1 MKPAT
6 ICSIAASAALL
17 ASTADAHGQ
26 MLVPSYRPIT
36 ATYLADCLFGLKGA
50 GDDELEWAPIEN
62 LSQRGQADQPA
73 AATFNIYNGC
83 RGIVYEDGMN
93 VTAIEAGVEFDVE
106 YYIQAPHPGYMNL
119 SIVKPST
126 DSTGTITYEVDTQIA
141 HFDDFATASGTFTVQ
156 ATIPTTVTGCES
168 AGDCA
173 LQFYWYSAT
182 ANQTY
187 PTCSDITIAG
197 SGSGSTSTTTVTT
210 TSTASSASASAATT
224 SSAADDTTTTTT
236 TTAPATTTA
245 TPTTTTATPTTTTA
259 TATTTT
265 TTTSASTASASEED
279 DEEEDDE
286 SASVGADADETTT
299 TTETTAP
306 ATTTA
311 APATTTAAPAT
322 TTAAP
327 ATTTAAPSTS
337 TTTTTTTTSDKCS
350 VRRRRD

>member
-6 ICSIAASAALL
+6 ICSIAASAVLL
-17 ASTADAHGQ
+17 ASTVDAHGQ

-36 ATYLADCLFGLKGA
+36 STYRSDCLYGLKGA

-119 SIVKPST
+119 SIVKPTT
-126 DSTGTITYEVDTQIA
+126 DSTGTITYVVDTQIA
-141 HFDDFATASGTFTVQ
+141 HFDDFATAAGTFTVQ

-173 LQFYWYSAT
+173 LQFWWYSAT

-197 SGSGSTSTTTVTT
+197 SGSGSSTTTTTT
-210 TSTASSASASAATT
+210 TSTAASASAA
-224 SSAADDTTTTTT
+224 SSDAADTTTTTT

-245 TPTTTTATPTTTTA
+245 TPTVTTATPTTTTA
-259 TATTTT
+259 TT
-265 TTTSASTASASEED
+265 TTTSASTAASDEGD
-279 DEEEDDE
+279 DEEEDDD
-286 SASVGADADETTT
+286 SASVGGDADETS
-299 TTETTAP
+299 
-306 ATTTA
+306 TTTA
-311 APATTTAAPAT
+311 TT
-322 TTAAP
+322 AP

-337 TTTTTTTTSDKCS
+337 TTTTTTTSEKCS